1 VISKLRKGATPDEAT
16 AATAV
21 FGKSNFEKR
30 ADLSQ
35 ANALFNN
42 LKRVSCLSSFWPIVA
57 HPPHR
62 AVALKGVPSRRRRAR
77 AALALAPPSIT
88 RFSFVARP
96 PSPLCRA
103 PCLRQP
109 PPLCK
114 KKSQPLDYQKQQY
127 AKPTDTG
134 ARGAVAARIHSKL
147 AKNYDGDTEDGVNF
161 IQQSAQKSVRL
172 TLARSDLEQKKS
184 G

>member
-1 VISKLRKGATPDEAT
+1 MPRHASAPQGFARLVATAALLLVLVLAAAAPAAAARALRQVDSSIRQETAHSRLISKLRKGATPDEAA

-35 ANALFNN
+35 ANNLVMN
-42 LKRVSCLSSFWPIVA
+42 LK
-57 HPPHR
+57 
-62 AVALKGVPSRRRRAR
+62 K
-77 AALALAPPSIT
+77 
-88 RFSFVARP
+88 
-96 PSPLCRA
+96 
-103 PCLRQP
+103 
-109 PPLCK
+109 
-114 KKSQPLDYQKQQY
+114 Y

-172 TLARSDLEQKKS
+172 TLARSDMEQKKS